1 MGILWSKQLDESI
14 IRNYSCN
21 FTLMMLVSEKNPTQ
35 SVEATKYLIVP
46 FQYRGIRQK
55 PVFRRTVPCHAI
67 FGPIQ

>member
-14 IRNYSCN
+14 IRNYSRN

-46 FQYRGIRQK
+46 FQYRGIR
-55 PVFRRTVPCHAI
+55 
-67 FGPIQ
+67 